1 MKRAFVFHPY
11 LFAAYAILGI
21 YSRNSL
27 EVPVQW
33 VVRPLIILLLISA
46 VIFYILQIKSQDNQY
61 AGLVT
66 TLAVFWLFFG
76 HFHRSLFEKSSFW
89 NSLLGIFLALMIWTI
104 PLFFIGSKWAWKRIS
119 NQNLITSFLNVTSVI
134 VVLFPVYVAGDSW
147 IKTDL
152 LTRKMDDRE
161 PFISSTVLDSQ
172 SSQPDIYLIVLDA
185 YGREDVLQDVYGF
198 DNSIFVNGLR
208 QKGFYVADQSTP
220 NYPQTVLS
228 LSSLLNMQYLDD
240 FTQDFQDT
248 SIRGPINNF
257 VQQSGVRRML
267 QNAGYEFVAFPSA
280 SLSTQM
286 RDADVF
292 LDMTA
297 GNLNEFEGL
306 VLSSTIANL
315 AIEALHL
322 NVPVPGYNLHRQYIL
337 FSLDK
342 LETIAK
348 EASPKFVFVHIMAP
362 HPPFVLD
369 EAGKSVQPA
378 RPFNSGDASAFM
390 GTDEEYRE
398 GYISEIQ
405 FLNKRIIDAV
415 DAILSQSHQQPIIVI
430 QGDHG
435 PGNYFNLMEFDDTC
449 LKERYS
455 ILNAYYFPDKNYE
468 LLYPT
473 ITPVNSFRIIFNQ
486 YFGEDLELL
495 DDKNYYSGWFTPYV
509 YTDISNQ
516 AQSCEISSPN

>member
-1 MKRAFVFHPY
+1 MTKVVFHPF
-11 LFAAYAILGI
+11 LFAVYAILGV

-33 VVRPLIILLLISA
+33 VVRPLIILLLVTA
-46 VIFYILQIKSQDNQY
+46 VIFYVLQIKSRDTQY

-89 NSLLGIFLALMIWTI
+89 NSLLGILLALMIWTI
-104 PLFFIGSKWAWKRIS
+104 PLIFIGSKWAWKRIS
-119 NQNLITSFLNVTSVI
+119 NHNLITSFLNITSVI
-134 VVLFPVYVAGDSW
+134 VVLFPIYVAGDSW
-147 IKTDL
+147 VKTNL
-152 LTRKMDDRE
+152 LAGKVDNRQS
-161 PFISSTVLDSQ
+161 FSSSTVLDLQ
-172 SSQPDIYLIVLDA
+172 SPQPDVYLIILDA
-185 YGREDVLQDVYGF
+185 YGREDFLRDVYGF
-198 DNSIFVNGLR
+198 DNSNFVNGLK

-220 NYPQTVLS
+220 NYHQTVLS

-240 FTQDFQDT
+240 FTKDFQNT

-257 VQQSGVRRML
+257 VQQSSVRHLL

-292 LDMTA
+292 LDMTV

-306 VLSSTIANL
+306 VLSSTVANL
-315 AIEALHL
+315 AIDAWHL

-369 EAGKSVQPA
+369 EAGNSVQPD

-390 GTDEEYRE
+390 GTDEEYMK
-398 GYISEIQ
+398 GYISEMQ
-405 FLNKRIIDAV
+405 YLNQRITNAV
-415 DAILSQSHQQPIIVI
+415 DAILSQSQQPPIIII

-435 PGNYFNLMEFDDTC
+435 PGNYFNLMEFDNTC

-455 ILNAYYFPDKNYE
+455 ILNAYYFPDKNYKA
-468 LLYPT
+468 LYPT
-473 ITPVNSFRIIFNQ
+473 ITPVNSFRVIFNQ
-486 YFGEDLELL
+486 YFGGDFELL
-495 DDKNYYSGWFTPYV
+495 DDKNYYAGWFTPYV
-509 YTDISNQ
+509 YTDVSDQ
-516 AQSCEISSPN
+516 AQSCEIKLPN

>member
-1 MKRAFVFHPY
+1 MKPNIVFHPF
-11 LFAAYAILGI
+11 LFAAYSILGI

-33 VVRPLIILLLISA
+33 VFRPLLVILLMV
-46 VIFYILQIKSQDNQY
+46 VIFFYVLQLRLRDIQY

-66 TLAVFWLFFG
+66 TLMVFWIFFG

-89 NSLLGIFLALMIWTI
+89 NSLLGILLALTIWTT
-104 PLFFIGSKWAWKRIS
+104 PLIFIGSKWAWKRIS
-119 NQNLITSFLNVTSVI
+119 NHNLITSFLNITSVI
-134 VVLFPVYVAGDSW
+134 VVLFPIYVAGDSW

-152 LTRKMDDRE
+152 LAGKIDDGGS
-161 PFISSTVLDSQ
+161 FVSSTVLDSQ
-172 SSQPDIYLIVLDA
+172 SSQPDVYLIILDA
-185 YGREDVLQDVYGF
+185 YGREDFLKDVYGF
-198 DNSIFVNGLR
+198 DNSKFVNDLR
-208 QKGFYVADQSTP
+208 EKGFYVADQSTA

-240 FTQDFQDT
+240 FTKDFQNT
-248 SIRGPINNF
+248 SIRGPINSF
-257 VQQSGVRRML
+257 VQQSDVRHLL
-267 QNAGYEFVAFPSA
+267 QNAEYEFVAFPSA

-292 LDMTA
+292 LDMTV
-297 GNLNEFEGL
+297 GDFNEFEGL
-306 VLSSTIANL
+306 VLSSTVANL
-315 AIEALHL
+315 AIEAWHL

-342 LETIAK
+342 LESIAK

-369 EAGKSVQPA
+369 ETGNSVQPD

-390 GTDEEYRE
+390 GTYEEYVG
-398 GYISEIQ
+398 GYTDEIQ
-405 FLNKRIIDAV
+405 YINQRLLKAIDL
-415 DAILSQSHQQPIIVI
+415 ILMQSGQSPIIII

-435 PGNYFNLMEFDDTC
+435 PGSFFNLVTFDATC

-455 ILNAYYFPDKNYE
+455 ILNAYYFPDKNYDD
-468 LLYPT
+468 LYPT
-473 ITPVNSFRIIFNQ
+473 ITPVNTFRIVFNR
-486 YFGEDLELL
+486 YFGGDFALL
-495 DDKNYYSGWFTPYV
+495 DDKNYYAGWFSPYAYHDV
-509 YTDISNQ
+509 SDQ
-516 AQSCEISSPN
+516 AQTCSLEKTK